1 MELTKTG
8 LPGLDKLLGG
18 GIPIGWT
25 SILSG
30 SPGAGKTCLS
40 VGYLIEGMK
49 QFDEPGIFCS
59 FNESKKE
66 LYITQKGFGY
76 DLEKYETEGKLKF
89 LDLSYGRAL
98 GQGELALPQIK
109 LDLPGL
115 TKKIKESIDAIG
127 AKRMV
132 IDPLTIISLLFDDV
146 REVRYNFLRFFDV
159 IRRFGV
165 TTLAIAE
172 KGLGSFSVEEFLA
185 AGIIRLYNERLGA
198 KRQRGIEIVKM
209 RGINHKRGVFPISIT
224 DSGVVISPDVIMP
237 S

>member
-1 MELTKTG
+1 MDLAKTG
-8 LPGLDKLLGG
+8 LPGLDKILGG
-18 GIPIGWT
+18 GIPRGWT

-40 VGYLIEGMK
+40 VGFLIEGMK
-49 QFDEPGIFCS
+49 QFDEPGVFCS
-59 FNESKKE
+59 FNESKRE
-66 LYITQKGFGY
+66 LYMTQKSFGY
-76 DLEKYETEGKLKF
+76 DLEKYESQGKLKF
-89 LDLSYGRAL
+89 LDFSYGRAL
-98 GQGELALPQIK
+98 GQGELALQQFK

-115 TKKIKESIDAIG
+115 TKKLKESINVID

-132 IDPLTIISLLFDDV
+132 IDPLTIISLLFDDI

-165 TTLAIAE
+165 TSLAVVE
-172 KGLGSFSVEEFLA
+172 KGLTPFSVEEFLA
-185 AGIIRLYNERLGA
+185 SGIIRLYNERVGA

-209 RGINHKRGVFPISIT
+209 RGINHKRGVFPLSIT
-224 DSGVVISPDVIMP
+224 DKGIIITPDVKMP

>member
-1 MELTKTG
+1 VDLTKTG
-8 LPGLDKLLGG
+8 LPGLDKILGG
-18 GIPIGWT
+18 GIPRGWT

-40 VGYLIEGMK
+40 VGFLVEGMK
-49 QFDEPGIFCS
+49 QFDEPGLFCS
-59 FNESKKE
+59 FNESKRE
-66 LYITQKGFGY
+66 LYMTQKSFGY
-76 DLEKYETEGKLKF
+76 DLEKYEDQEKLKF
-89 LDLSYGRAL
+89 LDFSYGRVL
-98 GQGELALPQIK
+98 GQGELALQQFK

-115 TKKIKESIDAIG
+115 TKKLKESINAID

-165 TTLAIAE
+165 TSLAIVE
-172 KGLGSFSVEEFLA
+172 KGLPTFSVEEFLA
-185 AGIIRLYNERLGA
+185 SGIIRLYNERLGA

-209 RGINHKRGVFPISIT
+209 RGINHKRGVFPLSIT
-224 DSGVVISPDVIMP
+224 DKGIIISPDVKMP